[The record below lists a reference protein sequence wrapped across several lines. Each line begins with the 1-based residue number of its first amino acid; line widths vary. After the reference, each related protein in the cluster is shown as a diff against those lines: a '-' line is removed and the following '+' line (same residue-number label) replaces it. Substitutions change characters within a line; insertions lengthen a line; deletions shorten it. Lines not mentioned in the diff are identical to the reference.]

1 MFKPKTGSLLIA
13 EPFLK
18 DPNFSRTVIFLC
30 EHLPEGSF
38 GLVVNKA
45 LNLTINDVLDKVDN
59 HNFRL
64 YYGGPVQLD
73 TIHFLHK
80 KPLLI
85 PGSSKVA
92 DGIYW
97 GGDFDIVIGL
107 INDNLLNSNDIRF
120 YLGYSGW
127 EKDQLKEEIEKT
139 NTWLSVDAK
148 PKLVFTNNIKEL
160 WKDAITE
167 LGDEYSLL
175 KNYPTDPQLN

>member
-1 MFKPKTGSLLIA
+1 MFKPKSGSLLIA

-45 LNLTINDVLDKVDN
+45 LTININSVIDN
-59 HNFRL
+59 IKSNNFKL

-73 TIHFLHK
+73 TVHFLHK
-80 KPLLI
+80 KPTLI

-97 GGDFDIVIGL
+97 GGDFDKVISL
-107 INDNLLNSNDIRF
+107 INDNLLGKDDIRF

-127 EKDQLKEEIEKT
+127 EKDQLMEEIEIT

-148 PKLVFTNNIKEL
+148 QKLVFTNNIAEL
-160 WKDAITE
+160 WKDAISE
-167 LGDEYSLL
+167 LGEEYSML
-175 KNYPTDPQLN
+175 KNYPLDPQLN

>member
-30 EHLPEGSF
+30 QHLPEGSF
-38 GLVVNKA
+38 GLVVNKV
-45 LNLTINDVLDKVDN
+45 LTLSINDVMDN
-59 HNFRL
+59 VKNNKFKL

-73 TIHFLHK
+73 TVHFLHK
-80 KPLLI
+80 KPSLI

-97 GGDFDIVIGL
+97 GGDFDTVISL
-107 INDNLLNSNDIRF
+107 INDNLLNADDIRF

-127 EKDQLKEEIEKT
+127 EKDQLKEEMEIS
-139 NTWLSVDAK
+139 NTWLAVDAK
-148 PKLVFTNNIKEL
+148 PKLVFTNNTEEL

-167 LGDEYSLL
+167 LGDAFKLF
-175 KNYPTDPQLN
+175 KNYPIDPQLN